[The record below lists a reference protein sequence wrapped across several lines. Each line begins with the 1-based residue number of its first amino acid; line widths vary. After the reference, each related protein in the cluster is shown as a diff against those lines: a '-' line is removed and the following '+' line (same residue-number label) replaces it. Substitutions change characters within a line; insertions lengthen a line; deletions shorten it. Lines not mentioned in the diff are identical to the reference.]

1 MEGDMKKIII
11 FICLVFFLML
21 SNMGQAAAFTV
32 TKTADTNDGTCDA
45 DCSLREAIIA
55 ANAAAGADVITL
67 PAGTYILSGELD
79 IRDDLTINGVG
90 SSTTIIDGG
99 GLDRV
104 FILSGP
110 VPFSVAIQYVTIQ
123 NGFAPG
129 GGGGIVLSAEADLS
143 LDRVV
148 IRDNTASNAGG
159 ILNFGTLSVA
169 NSTFSGNKATGNGTL
184 GGAIGNNGTLTVES
198 STFENNDVLL
208 GYGGAIGT
216 GVSNSVNIENSTF
229 TGNGARQA
237 LYVGSGTVTVN
248 NCTFASND
256 GGVSISST
264 SLTTISN
271 TIIAYS
277 APEPNCKGT
286 FTSGGHNLSSDNS
299 CAAIL
304 TGPGDLNNTDP
315 VLGSLADNGGPTLT
329 FALLSR
335 SPAIDAGDDVSC
347 PSTDQRGD
355 ARPKDGD
362 DDGNAVCDIGAYEFE
377 ITSPIDDVIGNYP
390 IFSQTKFKAKGLGKI
405 ADTDDGDELILNGN
419 GTFSLGSA
427 EPVTGIFSLD
437 SKGKKI
443 LLEIDAPSLAALA
456 DDFAQVIADLI
467 FDKEGI
473 PIDPNDIT
481 VEIQDVKISPIKID
495 KKTGKAKGKFKATI
509 KGIASAE
516 IDSEQEQ
523 GKFSLKGK
531 FTIQ

>member
-1 MEGDMKKIII
+1 
-11 FICLVFFLML
+11 
-21 SNMGQAAAFTV
+21 MGQAATFTV

-45 DCSLREAIIA
+45 DCALREAIIA
-55 ANAAAGADVITL
+55 ANAAAGADVILL
-67 PAGTYILSGELD
+67 PAGTYILAIPGTGEGAAATGDLN
-79 IRDDLTINGVG
+79 INDDLTINGAG

-104 FILSGP
+104 FELSDP
-110 VPFSVAIQYVTIQ
+110 VPFSVTIQGVTIQ

-129 GGGGIVLSAEADLS
+129 SGGGIVLSGEVNLS

-148 IRDNTASNAGG
+148 IRDNTGSRGGG
-159 ILNFGTLSVA
+159 IRNFSTLSVA
-169 NSTFSGNKATGNGTL
+169 NSTFSDNEATGSGVD
-184 GGAIGNNGTLTVES
+184 GGAISNSGTLTVES
-198 STFENNDVLL
+198 STFENNDALK
-208 GYGGAIGT
+208 YGSAIGT
-216 GVSNSVNIENSTF
+216 GGLNAFVSVENSTF
-229 TGNGARQA
+229 TGNGPLA

-248 NCTFASND
+248 NCTFASNVT
-256 GGVSISST
+256 GVFRYSG
-264 SLTTISN
+264 SLTISN
-271 TIIAYS
+271 TIIADS

-286 FTSGGHNLSSDNS
+286 FTSGGHNLSSDSS
-299 CAAIL
+299 CAASL

-315 VLGSLADNGGPTLT
+315 VLGALADNGGPTLT
-329 FALLSR
+329 FALLSG
-335 SPAIDAGDDVSC
+335 SPAIDAGDNVGC
-347 PSTDQRGD
+347 PSTDQRGV

-362 DDGNAVCDIGAYEFE
+362 IDGNAVCDIGAYEFE

-427 EPVTGIFSLD
+427 DPVTGIFSLD

-473 PIDPNDIT
+473 SIDPNDIT